1 MTPLSSPPGSPLD
14 PPSGA
19 RRPTM
24 KHVARLAG
32 VGIKTVSRVVNGEPN
47 VSAEMTARVQAAV
60 EQLQYQ
66 PDLHA
71 GNLRRADRR
80 TNTLGLLVGSVANP
94 FSGAVHR
101 AVEEVAKER
110 RVAVFASSLDD
121 DPERERSSVDAFLA
135 RRVDGLILTTIAPS
149 QAYLGVAASRGTPLV
164 FVDRVPAGLEADS
177 VIVDNAAGISRAVAH
192 LADQGHRRI
201 AFLGDRPEIFTA
213 RERERGFVEEM
224 QRRGLPVAPELVL
237 DGAWDERVA
246 EALAERLL
254 ALPEPPTAI
263 VSGQNLITIGVITAL
278 RRHDAHRSIALVGF
292 DDLPLAALL
301 DPAVTVI
308 AQDPSGIGHAAA
320 ERVFARLDGDAGPA
334 QAVVVPTTLIVR
346 GSGEVPRHA

>member
-1 MTPLSSPPGSPLD
+1 
-14 PPSGA
+14 
-19 RRPTM
+19 M

-47 VSAEMTARVQAAV
+47 VSAELTDRVRAAV

-71 GNLRRADRR
+71 GNLRRTDRR

-94 FSGAVHR
+94 FSGALHR
-101 AVEEVAKER
+101 AVEEAASDR
-110 RVAVFASSLDD
+110 HVAVFASSLDD
-121 DPERERSSVDAFLA
+121 DADRERSAVDAFLA

-164 FVDRVPAGLEADS
+164 FVDRVPTGLEADA
-177 VIVDNAAGISRAVAH
+177 VIVDNAAGVSRAVAH

-213 RERERGFVEEM
+213 RERERGFADEM
-224 QRRGLPVAPELVL
+224 RRRGLSVAPELVL
-237 DGAWDERVA
+237 EGATDEVVA
-246 EALAERLL
+246 DALAERLL
-254 ALPEPPTAI
+254 ALAEPPTAI
-263 VSGQNLITIGVITAL
+263 VSGQNLITIGVIAAL
-278 RRHDAHRSIALVGF
+278 RRHRAQRRIALVGF
-292 DDLPLAALL
+292 DDLPMAALL
-301 DPAVTVI
+301 EPAVTVV
-308 AQDPSGIGHAAA
+308 AQDPSRIGHAAA

-334 QAVVVPTTLIVR
+334 QTVVVPTTLIVR
-346 GSGEVPRHA
+346 GSGEVPRNA